1 MNKNSWRDVTEAE
14 LAATGKVKRP
24 TQRYG
29 NVYDRAK
36 QSYEGREEQALEGAT
51 LAPVRSKY
59 RNVKTVGHD
68 KKVYDSAKEARRA
81 GDLALLEKS
90 GAIRGLRSQVDFSCD
105 VSRVTF
111 PFTVHLGIWRADF
124 VYKEKLPSGDW
135 VDVAEDVKGIKT
147 PLYKWKKRHVEA
159 QHDIEIRET

>member
-1 MNKNSWRDVTEAE
+1 MLLTRERRHRATPDAFVMPEYRWTQADVDAVN
-14 LAATGKVKRP
+14 ARRGQKATP
-24 TQRYG
+24 
-29 NVYDRAK
+29 
-36 QSYEGREEQALEGAT
+36 SEQALEPT
-51 LAPVRSKY
+51 TIVSKPSKY

-105 VSRVTF
+105 VSRLTF
-111 PFTVHLGIWRADF
+111 PFTVHLGVWRADF

-135 VDVAEDVKGIKT
+135 VDVAEDVKGMRT
-147 PLYKWKKRHVEA
+147 PLYRWKKRHVEA
-159 QHDIEIRET
+159 QHNIEIRET